1 MFISFE
7 GTEGVGKST
16 LIQRIYDTLLEKNN
30 AVTLTREPGG
40 TAIAERIRALLLE
53 VHEEQMCSDTE
64 LLLMYAARSQHLA
77 QVILPA
83 LNANQIVLC
92 DRFTDASFAY
102 QVMGRGLASEK
113 LQILNQSFVSRMPDL
128 TLWLDAPV
136 EIGMARAKARSELD
150 RFEQEKI
157 SFFNKVRS
165 GYQYLYET
173 QPERV
178 KKIDATQPPEDVL
191 SQALAYIQKHITV

>member
-16 LIQRIYDTLLEKNN
+16 LIQRIYDVLLQANN
-30 AVTLTREPGG
+30 VVTLTREPGG

-53 VHEEQMCSDTE
+53 VNEEKMCSDTE
-64 LLLMYAARSQHLA
+64 ILLMYAARSQHLA
-77 QVILPA
+77 EVILPA
-83 LNANQIVLC
+83 LKANHIVLC
-92 DRFTDASFAY
+92 DRFSDASFAY
-102 QVMGRGLASEK
+102 QVMGRGVEAENLK
-113 LQILNQSFVSRMPDL
+113 ILNQKFISRMPDL
-128 TLWLDAPV
+128 TIWLDAPV
-136 EIGMARAKARSELD
+136 EVGMARAEARGELD

-173 QPERV
+173 QSKRV
-178 KKIDATQPPEDVL
+178 RRVDATQSPNDVL
-191 SQALAYIQKHITV
+191 LQALAYIYEKMAI

>member
-16 LIQRIYDTLLEKNN
+16 LIQRINNTLLQENKE
-30 AVTLTREPGG
+30 VTLTREPGG
-40 TAIAERIRALLLE
+40 TVIAERIRALLLE
-53 VHEEQMCSDTE
+53 VHQEKMCSDTE
-64 LLLMYAARSQHLA
+64 LLLMYAARSQHLT

-102 QVMGRGLASEK
+102 QVMGRGLESEK
-113 LQILNQSFVSRMPDL
+113 LEILNQKFITRMPDL
-128 TLWLDAPV
+128 TIWLDAPV
-136 EIGMARAKARSELD
+136 EVGIARAKARGELD

-165 GYQYLYET
+165 GYQYLYQT
-173 QPERV
+173 QPQRV
-178 KKIDATQPPEDVL
+178 KRIDATQSPEDVL
-191 SQALAYIQKHITV
+191 AQSLSYIQKGIVI